1 MTQPDNTAPE
11 MATPDTTS
19 RDTTLPDPANIVPDG
34 LHPAPADPR
43 ALADGL
49 DAGLLTLQLDAVQ
62 GRPALM
68 QQLSH
73 DLKLPRHFGR
83 NWDALYDI
91 LADPEYMEPCVIH
104 LVGWSDFLVREQ
116 ELAARLEGVL
126 LDAQTALADSDI
138 PLWVLV

>member
-1 MTQPDNTAPE
+1 MTQPDNTAP
-11 MATPDTTS
+11 DTA
-19 RDTTLPDPANIVPDG
+19 LPDPASIVPDG
-34 LHPAPADPR
+34 LQPAPADPR
-43 ALADGL
+43 ALADSL
-49 DAGLLTLQLDAVQ
+49 DATLLTLRLDGVQ

-91 LADPEYMEPCVIH
+91 LADPEYMEPCVVH
-104 LVGWSDFLVREQ
+104 LVGYTDFLVREH